1 MPQSGRELKARLAQL
16 MRRHNVRPI
25 ARDPIPLLPPT
36 AGSQIIEAIAASA
49 DVDADRMSFARGSLS
64 WPDDLSKLPLLVR
77 HSATGWLE
85 KYSLSLDYDDRG
97 NLYLKALVEDS
108 EARRMGGISI
118 AATVIESEVRDE
130 DSPVGFH
137 FVITKAIVDEISLS
151 PVPANPRPACMI
163 FADVSE

>member
-77 HSATGWLE
+77 HSARGWLE
-85 KYSLSLDYDDRG
+85 KYSLSTTT
-97 NLYLKALVEDS
+97 
-108 EARRMGGISI
+108 I
-118 AATVIESEVRDE
+118 AAI
-130 DSPVGFH
+130 F
-137 FVITKAIVDEISLS
+137 ISRRWRNCA
-151 PVPANPRPACMI
+151 PTR
-163 FADVSE
+163 

>member
-36 AGSQIIEAIAASA
+36 AGSQIIKAIAASA

-85 KYSLSLDYDDRG
+85 KYFLSTTT
-97 NLYLKALVEDS
+97 
-108 EARRMGGISI
+108 I
-118 AATVIESEVRDE
+118 AAIFISRRWSKIPKHVEWAESR
-130 DSPVGFH
+130 SPQ
-137 FVITKAIVDEISLS
+137 
-151 PVPANPRPACMI
+151 P
-163 FADVSE
+163 